1 MLEISLKVFF
11 KCVNKMAILSEQITF
26 DGPSPLCKYLA
37 SDFQSVLGKIK
48 MGERLRNLLKVGY
61 PKMDIKKS
69 GE

>member
-1 MLEISLKVFF
+1 
-11 KCVNKMAILSEQITF
+11 MAILSEQITF

-48 MGERLRNLLKVGY
+48 MGEMLRNLLKVGY

-69 GE
+69 GG